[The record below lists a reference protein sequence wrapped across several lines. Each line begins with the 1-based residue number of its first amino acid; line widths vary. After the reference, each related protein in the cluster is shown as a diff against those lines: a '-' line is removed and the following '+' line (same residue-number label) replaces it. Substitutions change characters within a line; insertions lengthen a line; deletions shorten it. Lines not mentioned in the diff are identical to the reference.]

1 MWPIVAPFGVD
12 VQAWGWPS
20 TIWLAAQAV
29 TFGACGWPSEIVEI
43 TATEVGACGWPS
55 EIVET
60 TAAEVGACGCPS
72 EIVDT
77 CLLCLV
83 AVLMFKTAIPNEA
96 CEGEHPGG
104 GFADGAMAEV
114 TPPGKAKGE
123 AWAATTRARTAR
135 EYLILILRVWDAG
148 VPELLYK
155 RHTGCSTDKREFRE
169 QTKNERLSSAGI
181 WVELGKV
188 KTRAW

>member
-1 MWPIVAPFGVD
+1 MWPIVASFGVD

-29 TFGACGWPSEIVEI
+29 LFGACGWPSEMVETGARVVFGACGWPSEIVETTATEVGACGWPSEI
-43 TATEVGACGWPS
+43 VETTATEVGACGWPS

-83 AVLMFKTAIPNEA
+83 AVLMFMTAIPNEA
-96 CEGEHPGG
+96 CEGVHPGG

-123 AWAATTRARTAR
+123 AWTATARARRAR
-135 EYLILILRVWDAG
+135 EYLILILRV
-148 VPELLYK
+148 
-155 RHTGCSTDKREFRE
+155 
-169 QTKNERLSSAGI
+169 
-181 WVELGKV
+181 
-188 KTRAW
+188 